1 MFVSSSIKLVNK
13 NIPTSQKLFDKIQH
27 PFMIKQNKTKKFLN
41 ILGIEGKYLNMIK
54 VVYDKNPKLPSYTVV
69 KS

>member
-1 MFVSSSIKLVNK
+1 MFVSSSIKLVNT
-13 NIPTSQKLFDKIQH
+13 NIPTSQKLFEKIQH
-27 PFMIKQNKTKKFLN
+27 PFLIKQNKTKQFLN